1 MKKTRKN
8 EKGITLVA
16 LTVTIIVLLI
26 IGGVTVVGLKGDN
39 GILNTAGY
47 TKLLSELSEYKEEV
61 ELFKENKE
69 AENKKFNGESLTA
82 GKDTINYNTKKED
95 ETGNIKTVVTDI
107 SDKYFSN
114 LEIIK
119 GELLLK
125 TKDKQLIK
133 AAKQVGIQINPYDI
147 TDEGELLSSNG
158 NLLLLDNEGTLTLP
172 DSVKKIGS
180 GAFSGVEGLR
190 KIIIPSSVIEI
201 EDTAFSN
208 NKTLET
214 VVIQGNLT
222 SIGNLAFD
230 GANKLSQINLPDTIT
245 YIGTRAFRG
254 TNLTEVSIPKSL
266 KYLNLGVFD
275 HTKLTEVELKEGIIE
290 IGEEV
295 FYGVPLQ
302 KINFPSTLIKIN
314 GTSFANCDKLSQI
327 DLSKN
332 TNFVYESG
340 ILMNSERTEIKF
352 ISDPIAKA
360 SSTFKIPEG
369 IIEFTTSI
377 SNYTNIIKII
387 IPSTLQN
394 VQAINLPSSIKEI
407 EVVSGNNYLAC
418 ENNLLY
424 TKSDNK
430 LLCCCSKESNIVITN
445 NIENIMSY
453 AFNMCPNAISITLPD
468 TVKYIQDGGFEWL
481 ANLKTI
487 NIGKN
492 VCDINPLFIR
502 MYFGKTINISN
513 DNPYYVIENNILY
526 KKENGKVVSLIRAIG
541 TISGTA
547 EIRNDITKI
556 GDYAFYAQKGLNQIV
571 IPTSVKE
578 LGISFSYCP
587 NLKKIE
593 IPKSVTKI
601 NNYCFGDATNN
612 LEEIIIHNKENS
624 IPDAPWGAAKGMKV
638 VKWET

>member
-1 MKKTRKN
+1 M
-8 EKGITLVA
+8 
-16 LTVTIIVLLI
+16 
-26 IGGVTVVGLKGDN
+26 
-39 GILNTAGY
+39 
-47 TKLLSELSEYKEEV
+47 
-61 ELFKENKE
+61 
-69 AENKKFNGESLTA
+69 
-82 GKDTINYNTKKED
+82 
-95 ETGNIKTVVTDI
+95 
-107 SDKYFSN
+107 
-114 LEIIK
+114 
-119 GELLLK
+119 LK

-377 SNYTNIIKII
+377 SNYTNIIK
-387 IPSTLQN
+387 
-394 VQAINLPSSIKEI
+394 
-407 EVVSGNNYLAC
+407 NN
-418 ENNLLY
+418 N
-424 TKSDNK
+424 
-430 LLCCCSKESNIVITN
+430 
-445 NIENIMSY
+445 
-453 AFNMCPNAISITLPD
+453 
-468 TVKYIQDGGFEWL
+468 
-481 ANLKTI
+481 TI
-487 NIGKN
+487 NITKCTSN
-492 VCDINPLFIR
+492 KFTIIN
-502 MYFGKTINISN
+502 
-513 DNPYYVIENNILY
+513 
-526 KKENGKVVSLIRAIG
+526 
-541 TISGTA
+541 
-547 EIRNDITKI
+547 
-556 GDYAFYAQKGLNQIV
+556 
-571 IPTSVKE
+571 
-578 LGISFSYCP
+578 
-587 NLKKIE
+587 
-593 IPKSVTKI
+593 
-601 NNYCFGDATNN
+601 
-612 LEEIIIHNKENS
+612 
-624 IPDAPWGAAKGMKV
+624 
-638 VKWET
+638 

>member
-1 MKKTRKN
+1 MKKTREN

-16 LTVTIIVLLI
+16 LTVTVIVLLI
-26 IGGVTVVGLKGDN
+26 IGGVTVAGLRGDN

-47 TKLLSELSEYKEEV
+47 TKLLSELSGYKEEV

-222 SIGNLAFD
+222 SIGQLAFD
-230 GANKLSQINLPDTIT
+230 GASKLSQINLPDSIT
-245 YIGTRAFRG
+245 YIGARAFRG

-266 KYLNLGVFD
+266 KILNWGVFD
-275 HTKLTEVELKEGIIE
+275 RTNLKEVELKEGITE
-290 IGEEV
+290 IKGEA

-302 KINFPSTLIKIN
+302 KINFPSTLSKID
-314 GTSFANCDKLSQI
+314 GTSFAYCDKLSQI

-332 TNFVYESG
+332 TNFIYESG
-340 ILMNSERTEIKF
+340 ILMNSGRTEIKF
-352 ISDPIAKA
+352 ISAPIAKA
-360 SSTFKIPEG
+360 SNTFKIPEG
-369 IIEFTTSI
+369 IVEFTTSI
-377 SNYTNIIKII
+377 SNYTNITKLI
-387 IPSTLQN
+387 IPSTLKN
-394 VQAINLPSSIKEI
+394 LEATNLPESINEI
-407 EVVSGNNYLAC
+407 EVVSGNNYLVS
-418 ENNLLY
+418 ENKLLY
-424 TKSDNK
+424 TRSDNS
-430 LLCCCSKESNIVITN
+430 LLCCYSKDTNIVIAN
-445 NIENIMSY
+445 NIKTVMNY
-453 AFNMCPNAISITLPD
+453 AFRQCTNAVSITLPD
-468 TVKYIQDGGFEWL
+468 SVETLKDGVFEGL
-481 ANLKTI
+481 KQLKTV
-487 NIGKN
+487 NLGKK
-492 VCDINPLFIR
+492 VSDINPLFMR
-502 MYFGKTINISN
+502 MELSRTVNISAE
-513 DNPYYVIENNILY
+513 NPNYLVENNIIY
-526 KKENGKVVSLIRAIG
+526 KKENGKVVSLIRSVG
-541 TISGTA
+541 TINGTV

-571 IPTSVKE
+571 IPEGVKE
-578 LGISFSYCP
+578 LGRSFNYCP

-601 NNYCFGDATNN
+601 HNYCFGDATNN
-612 LEEIIIHNKENS
+612 LEEIIIHNKKNS

>member
-453 AFNMCPNAISITLPD
+453 AFNMCQNAISITLPD

-612 LEEIIIHNKENS
+612 LEKIIIHNKENS

>member
-230 GANKLSQINLPDTIT
+230 GANKL
-245 YIGTRAFRG
+245 
-254 TNLTEVSIPKSL
+254 
-266 KYLNLGVFD
+266 
-275 HTKLTEVELKEGIIE
+275 
-290 IGEEV
+290 
-295 FYGVPLQ
+295 
-302 KINFPSTLIKIN
+302 
-314 GTSFANCDKLSQI
+314 
-327 DLSKN
+327 
-332 TNFVYESG
+332 
-340 ILMNSERTEIKF
+340 
-352 ISDPIAKA
+352 
-360 SSTFKIPEG
+360 
-369 IIEFTTSI
+369 
-377 SNYTNIIKII
+377 
-387 IPSTLQN
+387 
-394 VQAINLPSSIKEI
+394 
-407 EVVSGNNYLAC
+407 
-418 ENNLLY
+418 
-424 TKSDNK
+424 
-430 LLCCCSKESNIVITN
+430 
-445 NIENIMSY
+445 
-453 AFNMCPNAISITLPD
+453 
-468 TVKYIQDGGFEWL
+468 
-481 ANLKTI
+481 
-487 NIGKN
+487 
-492 VCDINPLFIR
+492 
-502 MYFGKTINISN
+502 
-513 DNPYYVIENNILY
+513 
-526 KKENGKVVSLIRAIG
+526 
-541 TISGTA
+541 
-547 EIRNDITKI
+547 
-556 GDYAFYAQKGLNQIV
+556 
-571 IPTSVKE
+571 
-578 LGISFSYCP
+578 
-587 NLKKIE
+587 
-593 IPKSVTKI
+593 
-601 NNYCFGDATNN
+601 
-612 LEEIIIHNKENS
+612 
-624 IPDAPWGAAKGMKV
+624 
-638 VKWET
+638 

>member
-1 MKKTRKN
+1 M
-8 EKGITLVA
+8 
-16 LTVTIIVLLI
+16 
-26 IGGVTVVGLKGDN
+26 
-39 GILNTAGY
+39 
-47 TKLLSELSEYKEEV
+47 
-61 ELFKENKE
+61 
-69 AENKKFNGESLTA
+69 
-82 GKDTINYNTKKED
+82 
-95 ETGNIKTVVTDI
+95 
-107 SDKYFSN
+107 
-114 LEIIK
+114 
-119 GELLLK
+119 
-125 TKDKQLIK
+125 
-133 AAKQVGIQINPYDI
+133 
-147 TDEGELLSSNG
+147 
-158 NLLLLDNEGTLTLP
+158 
-172 DSVKKIGS
+172 
-180 GAFSGVEGLR
+180 
-190 KIIIPSSVIEI
+190 
-201 EDTAFSN
+201 
-208 NKTLET
+208 
-214 VVIQGNLT
+214 
-222 SIGNLAFD
+222 
-230 GANKLSQINLPDTIT
+230 SQINLPDTIT

-266 KYLNLGVFD
+266 KYLNWGVFD

-290 IGEEV
+290 IGGEA
-295 FYGVPLQ
+295 FYSVPLQ

-407 EVVSGNNYLAC
+407 EVVPGNNYLVC

-612 LEEIIIHNKENS
+612 LDEIIIHNKENS

>member
-1 MKKTRKN
+1 M
-8 EKGITLVA
+8 
-16 LTVTIIVLLI
+16 
-26 IGGVTVVGLKGDN
+26 
-39 GILNTAGY
+39 
-47 TKLLSELSEYKEEV
+47 
-61 ELFKENKE
+61 
-69 AENKKFNGESLTA
+69 
-82 GKDTINYNTKKED
+82 
-95 ETGNIKTVVTDI
+95 
-107 SDKYFSN
+107 
-114 LEIIK
+114 
-119 GELLLK
+119 
-125 TKDKQLIK
+125 
-133 AAKQVGIQINPYDI
+133 
-147 TDEGELLSSNG
+147 
-158 NLLLLDNEGTLTLP
+158 
-172 DSVKKIGS
+172 
-180 GAFSGVEGLR
+180 
-190 KIIIPSSVIEI
+190 
-201 EDTAFSN
+201 
-208 NKTLET
+208 
-214 VVIQGNLT
+214 
-222 SIGNLAFD
+222 
-230 GANKLSQINLPDTIT
+230 SQINLPDTIT

-266 KYLNLGVFD
+266 KYLKLGVFD

-314 GTSFANCDKLSQI
+314 GTAFANCDKLSQI

-453 AFNMCPNAISITLPD
+453 AFNMCQNAISITLPD

-541 TISGTA
+541 TIRGTA

-556 GDYAFYAQKGLNQIV
+556 GDYAFYAQK
-571 IPTSVKE
+571 
-578 LGISFSYCP
+578 
-587 NLKKIE
+587 
-593 IPKSVTKI
+593 
-601 NNYCFGDATNN
+601 
-612 LEEIIIHNKENS
+612 
-624 IPDAPWGAAKGMKV
+624 
-638 VKWET
+638 